1 MQKHSEVR
9 GHSIVTAREQSDKEL
24 SKPPPLQ
31 GLRPLRA
38 AENLKPET
46 LIRELQLPNA
56 SAGADTR
63 DPGDGRRRDPAARH
77 AHTVSGVQSDSIT
90 AVRSR
95 VQEAH
100 LQGVPTVFN

>member
-9 GHSIVTAREQSDKEL
+9 GHSIVTAQEQSDKEL
-24 SKPPPLQ
+24 SEPPPLQ

-56 SAGADTR
+56 SASADTR
-63 DPGDGRRRDPAARH
+63 DPGDRRRREPAARH

-90 AVRSR
+90 AVRSH

-100 LQGVPTVFN
+100 TQGVPTVFN

>member
-1 MQKHSEVR
+1 MQKRSEVR

-38 AENLKPET
+38 AANLKPET
-46 LIRELQLPNA
+46 LIRELRLPTD
-56 SAGADTR
+56 SAGADTQ
-63 DPGDGRRRDPAARH
+63 DPGDGRQRDPAARH

-90 AVRSR
+90 AVRSH

-100 LQGVPTVFN
+100 TQGVPTVFN